1 LISIILSDLSNPV
14 NELFLSE
21 SLPGNDG
28 VFESFLSGSGKGS
41 PGPNKI
47 SSIVQALSKVFG
59 L

>member
-1 LISIILSDLSNPV
+1 
-14 NELFLSE
+14 
-21 SLPGNDG
+21 LPGNDG